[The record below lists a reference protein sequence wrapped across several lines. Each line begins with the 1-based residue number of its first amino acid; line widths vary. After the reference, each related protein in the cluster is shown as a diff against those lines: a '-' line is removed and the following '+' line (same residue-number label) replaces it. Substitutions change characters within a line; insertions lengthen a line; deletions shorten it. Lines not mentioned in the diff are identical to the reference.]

1 MSIPGSASPLFFTA
15 AADAAAAGPIKSVRF
30 NTDDSSYL
38 NRTPSS
44 NGNKTVWTLSC
55 WIKLNKLDTTH
66 HILTSYVSS
75 TNDSLIKINGNNHL
89 EIYNYPGSYKT
100 HRITNAKFRDPSAW
114 YHIVVSQNGSTGI
127 NVWVNG
133 VAQTFSTSI
142 GPDSSDWLFNSTTA
156 QQIGRYNTN
165 VLCDYQLADFYWIDG
180 EAKDKTDFGAYD
192 DNGVWQAAAY
202 SGSFGTNGFHL
213 FDFASESGIGNDSSG
228 NDNDFSVNNLTALG
242 NFGITKAAQIV
253 GTSKTFSFPIT
264 YTTTLTYEFF
274 VRITTDGTYN
284 YMAKLSNDQW
294 NLGTSGSSLLFG
306 NYNGG
311 WTTFSSTGLNDS
323 EWHFVR
329 LTTTGSS
336 TSLYVDGSLIATNSS
351 GGSVS
356 TGSEVTNEIR
366 GTGSGAFEIAHL
378 RITTGG
384 TPPTTGVP
392 NISDM
397 NAAAGSGGTL
407 VFYDKL
413 DDIASSGT
421 KTSDGG
427 NVTITMSAATVG
439 VTAPN
444 TDVLFDVPT
453 NGTQSDTG
461 VGGEVSGNYPTWNP
475 LSGQHQELM
484 NGNLEA
490 ESGTISSYA
499 TIPSTIAMTSGKWYA
514 EFQYIEN
521 VNEHDDGSSF
531 FRFGISQ
538 IDRNFESGSD
548 PFGTAKDF
556 GFQGAGTLKAR
567 TNGSASYTYTGNTV
581 ADGDILSLAFD
592 ADAGKLWVARNG
604 TWATNSGGT
613 GDPANGNNPDYSSLT
628 YSGGYVFVAGP
639 YAGAASPAQGGGRLS
654 AKLIANW
661 GQRSFAY
668 SAPSGFKAL
677 NTASLPTP
685 TIANGRDHFDIAL
698 YTGNGGSSTITVSGL
713 NFSPNLV
720 WLKGRSDPDKHGLY
734 DTVRGAT
741 KLLIPS
747 SANGESTQNGVTAFN
762 SDGFDIGNYAE
773 TNGSSRTYVA
783 WAWNVPGSASSNSD
797 GTITSSVTKNADA
810 GISIVTWTGDDSSG
824 TIGHGLGSKPDL
836 IIVKVYGDS
845 SYSDNW
851 PVYSS
856 VFDGTHYA
864 YLNDSRKFTDFAGFW
879 NDGTATSTVFP
890 VGDYNTDNTK
900 SLIGYCFTSVAGFSS
915 IGSYEGNGSSNGP
928 FVFTGMRPALVLA
941 RNADTSGEDWWI
953 VDTTRETFNPQ
964 DQILLPNSDNAEI
977 TTSNPIIDILSNG
990 FKLRNANAR
999 FNASGT
1005 TYVYASFASNPFQAN
1020 GGLAR

>member
-66 HILTSYVSS
+66 HILTSYASS

-213 FDFASESGIGNDSSG
+213 FDFANESGVGNDSSG

-284 YMAKLSNDQW
+284 YMAKMSGDQW

-392 NISDM
+392 DISTM

-407 VFYDKL
+407 AFYDAL

-427 NVTITMSAATVG
+427 NVTITMSAASVG

-475 LSGQHQELM
+475 LSGQHQELL

-521 VNEHDDGSSF
+521 INAQGDGSNF
-531 FRFGISQ
+531 MRFGISQ
-538 IDRNFESGSD
+538 TDRDFESGSD

-556 GFQGAGTLKAR
+556 GFFGSSTAFRTR
-567 TNGSASYTYTGNTV
+567 TNGSNTYTYSGITL

-592 ADAGKLWVARNG
+592 ADSGKLWCAKNG
-604 TWATNSGGT
+604 TYLTNAGGT
-613 GDPANGNNPDYSSLT
+613 GDPAAGNNPDHSSLT

-685 TIANGRDHFDIAL
+685 TIPDGSDYFDTLLYSGTGANQSI
-698 YTGNGGSSTITVSGL
+698 TGLSFGSAPDVVWIKRRNGSGQHVL
-713 NFSPNLV
+713 TNS
-720 WLKGRSDPDKHGLY
+720 
-734 DTVRGAT
+734 VRGT
-741 KLLIPS
+741 DKQLFPS
-747 SANGESTQNGVTAFN
+747 TTGAEQTSTTGITSFN
-762 SDGFDIGNYAE
+762 SDGFSLGTNVSPTGS
-773 TNGSSRTYVA
+773 TNGSGSTYVA
-783 WAWNVPGSASSNSD
+783 WCWDAGTSTVSNTDGSQTSQVRANQTAGFSIATFNTPSPSAQFTYGHGLNAAPEFVIHKFPYGSNWYVYHASLGQPFINLNDTSAAGSNQF
-797 GTITSSVTKNADA
+797 TTAPTSSVFTYPA
-810 GISIVTWTGDDSSG
+810 GLIVGPN
-824 TIGHGLGSKPDL
+824 LQ
-836 IIVKVYGDS
+836 IVALS
-845 SYSDNW
+845 
-851 PVYSS
+851 
-856 VFDGTHYA
+856 
-864 YLNDSRKFTDFAGFW
+864 FA
-879 NDGTATSTVFP
+879 P
-890 VGDYNTDNTK
+890 
-900 SLIGYCFTSVAGFSS
+900 VAGYSAF
-915 IGSYEGNGSSNGP
+915 GSLTTNGSADGA
-928 FVFTGMRPALVLA
+928 FAYTGFRPAFIIYRYTNTTGNWA
-941 RNADTSGEDWWI
+941 IFDSKRNTYNVMDDYLFA
-953 VDTTRETFNPQ
+953 
-964 DQILLPNSDNAEI
+964 NASSAEASS
-977 TTSNPIIDILSNG
+977 SNIDFLSNG
-990 FKLRNANAR
+990 FKFRVSLT
-999 FNASGT
+999 SGNT
-1005 TYVYASFASNPFQAN
+1005 IIWACFAENPFQAN